1 MYQSVYYTVGMGYRR
16 MNITL
21 PEPLA
26 KRLDKVA
33 NKSAFIAR
41 AVSGRMAALEKAEF
55 RRKLIQGYR
64 EAANDPEYIKEE
76 LEMIR
81 EMEGSIGDGLEDDE
95 W

>member
-1 MYQSVYYTVGMGYRR
+1 

-41 AVSGRMAALEKAEF
+41 AVAGRMAALEKAEF
-55 RRKLIQGYR
+55 RRRLIKDYR
-64 EAANDPEYIKEE
+64 EAAHDPEYVKEE
-76 LEMIR
+76 LDLLDRFFRR
-81 EMEGSIGDGLEDDE
+81 EWSETGGRAASRRIS
-95 W
+95 

>member
-1 MYQSVYYTVGMGYRR
+1 MGYRR

-41 AVSGRMAALEKAEF
+41 AVAGRMAALEKAEF
-55 RRKLIQGYR
+55 RRRLIQDYR
-64 EAANDPEYIKEE
+64 EAANDPEFLKDERQFI
-76 LEMIR
+76 LE
-81 EMEGSIGDGLEDDE
+81 GDSVIGDGLEKED

>member
-1 MYQSVYYTVGMGYRR
+1 

-33 NKSAFIAR
+33 NKSAFVAR
-41 AVSGRMAALEKAEF
+41 AVLERFKS
-55 RRKLIQGYR
+55 LR
-64 EAANDPEYIKEE
+64 EEE
-76 LEMIR
+76 LER
-81 EMEGSIGDGLEDDE
+81 RLAADYRHAAAHPEELEDARDD